1 MEEEKPLLVQVRD
14 NEIVVTVGD
23 FCAVYFKP
31 PGQAKL
37 ILRSRTDTDDWKL
50 VMQVWHAAVNKA
62 RELGWTV

>member
-1 MEEEKPLLVQVRD
+1 MEEGKPLLVEVRD

-31 PGQAKL
+31 PGQPQL
-37 ILRSRTDTDDWKL
+37 TLRSRTDTYDWQL
-50 VMQVWHAAVNKA
+50 VMKPRHAAVNKA